1 MLIAPTSSYTYS
13 MPHSER
19 TSISLSE
26 FHTLI
31 AIDASM
37 CCIVELT
44 KWSWRRKDTYQDH
57 IASMKAN
64 VANLTD
70 KVSAQRVTLD
80 TTCKLSQEAVEAAE
94 GIRMGLREVNN
105 TVNDFKGDVSAMIN
119 DIKGDVSAMRL
130 EFSVL
135 KTLLLERISS

>member
-1 MLIAPTSSYTYS
+1 
-13 MPHSER
+13 
-19 TSISLSE
+19 
-26 FHTLI
+26 
-31 AIDASM
+31 
-37 CCIVELT
+37 
-44 KWSWRRKDTYQDH
+44 
-57 IASMKAN
+57 MKAD

-94 GIRMGLREVNN
+94 GVRMGLREVNN
-105 TVNDFKGDVSAMIN
+105 TVNDFKGDVSAMMN
-119 DIKGDVSAMRL
+119 DIKGDISAMRL

>member
-1 MLIAPTSSYTYS
+1 MSIAPTSSYTYN

-19 TSISLSE
+19 TSVSLSE

-31 AIDASM
+31 AIDAN
-37 CCIVELT
+37 
-44 KWSWRRKDTYQDH
+44 TYQDH

-80 TTCKLSQEAVEAAE
+80 TTCKLAQEAVEVAE
-94 GIRMGLREVNN
+94 DVRMGLREVNN
-105 TVNDFKGDVSAMIN
+105 TVNDFKGDVAAM
-119 DIKGDVSAMRL
+119 
-130 EFSVL
+130 
-135 KTLLLERISS
+135 